1 LNNIPYALLAFIFF
15 MYAAPTSKLANIGF
29 YLLVL
34 LAAPSLIKDQ
44 AFGRYICPFAIIIIT
59 WLLLMGFGLLTGVV
73 DLLFDGRGLKTN
85 PNSLWFIFWLP
96 LAQVYWQPKSSRIL
110 YV

>member
-73 DLLFDGRGLKTN
+73 DLLFDGRGLKNKPEQLVVYFLVAFGT
-85 PNSLWFIFWLP
+85 SI
-96 LAQVYWQPKSSRIL
+96 LAA
-110 YV
+110 